1 MGDDTYLKSIKM
13 VSVPSF
19 RPNSNFPQLCDKV
32 TVGWDARR
40 GRFVQAT
47 EDIPIGTVVCV
58 EQGITVN
65 VDQSKCYRC
74 LKQLG
79 DDGFAYCESCEEFY
93 EPDAI
98 ACGDFDGLGIFKL
111 SAHLVFSYP
120 FLDMANLIRSNDPEI
135 PQSAPTYL
143 STKDV
148 TSVFQLTPYRE
159 IGEAFKEPP
168 LQAAINKIVT
178 SLEDDANWGR
188 LEYNSRLVT
197 FTKALRIM
205 AERCAKN
212 AHTIYGID
220 QMEAKDKK
228 VPLGTG
234 LFPISSIFN
243 HSCTPNV
250 YGFFVRN
257 TFIFVSRGV
266 KAGEELVDSYGV
278 TYNQHTLQQRT
289 EFLKNVSG
297 FECYCDSCV
306 QNKSLDAELEK
317 SFNDLELCAKNAS
330 SIPDFSQYG
339 DYLKPGS
346 KEIEDLIVEF
356 GKRRDAEVYTEHM
369 FMLWKK
375 FVENAKLRGI
385 DYDPYLI
392 HPYIEMVILSWNN
405 EVECSEEEKASLLF
419 ITHRLLRNF
428 YVGFHPVSDIIPEL
442 VDQSAKY
449 EINQI
454 RNTVERLIARSRSV
468 WEHTDYQGSQ
478 KQPENKNGMTVIH
491 N

>member
-289 EFLKNVSG
+289 
-297 FECYCDSCV
+297 
-306 QNKSLDAELEK
+306 
-317 SFNDLELCAKNAS
+317 
-330 SIPDFSQYG
+330 YG